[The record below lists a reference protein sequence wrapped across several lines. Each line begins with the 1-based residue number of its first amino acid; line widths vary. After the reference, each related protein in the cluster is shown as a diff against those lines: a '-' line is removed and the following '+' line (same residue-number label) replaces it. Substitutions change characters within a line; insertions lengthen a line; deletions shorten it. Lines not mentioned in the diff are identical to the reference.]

1 MLVMPN
7 HDSAQSESHS
17 SADVQPSET
26 APELPQDVSLAR
38 QIAQAL
44 HEAMALAVA
53 HHRAG
58 ELAQA
63 EEAYRAILE
72 LAPDHA
78 DANHQLAVIAQQVGQ
93 VQASLPYFQTAL
105 ASQPD
110 NDAYWHSLFDAMLQ
124 AAALQEATELLERRC
139 RAGIP
144 IAQANALVERIIAA
158 RYSQVADGAME
169 TGVRRAQPAAKV
181 VREIKAL
188 FQAEQLEQV
197 ISRAMPL
204 TRRFAQDAFGWK
216 ALGAA
221 LVNLG
226 RFDDALKPLKRAV
239 ACAPRDVSALSNLG
253 FALQNQG
260 RPIEAEVNLRLAL
273 MVQPGFASALVNLGA
288 TMLSQNRYDDAVT
301 YYRRGLEIEP
311 GYIPAHSHLAQVEEE
326 KGRLVL
332 AAEGYRRA
340 LGLLARSGADAGSV
354 RLQEAAA
361 YAHQGLSSTLAK
373 LADFD
378 EVRMQSDAA
387 IALRPQDRVL
397 WEKRLYALSYHPDLS
412 VEEIYAEFVRWGD
425 GFAAPVTDFRTHDR
439 SPGRRLRIGYV
450 SPDFRRHTSRFY
462 FWPLFANHDP
472 QKVELFAY
480 SNVRN
485 GDEFTG
491 KFRTAFHHWRD
502 IRQLSDADAAA
513 LIQEDGIDILVDGC
527 NHMRD
532 DRLGIFALKPAPIQV
547 TWLGAAWTTGLRSV
561 DYVLF
566 DPYIAP
572 AQTIARESIVRLP
585 HCFVPFEGHM
595 HTGLPKPP
603 PCVRNGYFT
612 FAYSGR
618 TERLNHRTFRV
629 WAEILRRLPDAR
641 LILDFKNFVDP
652 QNQEHY
658 LRLMRAQGVDT
669 ARVDMRNSADIFVGL
684 HDFDILLDSFPHS
697 GGTMLVDALWMGV
710 PTLTLAGRPPLGR
723 IGSTFMMNLELPEWI
738 AHDEAD
744 FVDKAVAFAADVDGL
759 VRLRAGMR
767 ERMQRSALMDGPAFA
782 RAVEW
787 AFDAMWTRYCN
798 GLGATAIDVPSQPRG
813 L

>member
-1 MLVMPN
+1 MLDMSI
-7 HDSAQSESHS
+7 HDSARSESPASDEGHA
-17 SADVQPSET
+17 SAST
-26 APELPQDVSLAR
+26 AEMPQVAALAG
-38 QIAQAL
+38 QIAQAV
-44 HEAMALAVA
+44 HQAMALALA

-63 EEAYRAILE
+63 EEAYRAILD
-72 LAPDHA
+72 LVPDHA
-78 DANHQLAVIAQQVGQ
+78 DANHNLAAIALQLGHA
-93 VQASLPYFQTAL
+93 QASLPYFHAAL
-105 ASQPD
+105 AAQHD
-110 NDAYWHSLFDAMLQ
+110 NDTYWHSLFDAMLQ
-124 AAALQEATELLERRC
+124 AEAVQEATELLEHRC
-139 RAGIP
+139 QAGIP
-144 IAQANALVERIIAA
+144 IAQANALVERIIAS
-158 RYSQVADGAME
+158 RFSRITDGSMA
-169 TGVRRAQPAAKV
+169 TGAQHAQPAAKV
-181 VREIKAL
+181 VREIKAM

-197 ISRAMPL
+197 VSRATPL
-204 TRRFAQDAFGWK
+204 TTRFAQDAFGWK

-226 RFDDALKPLKRAV
+226 RCDDALEPLKRAV
-239 ACAPRDVSALSNLG
+239 ACAPRDASALSNLG

-273 MVQPGFASALVNLGA
+273 MVQPGFAAALVNLGA
-288 TMLSQNRYDDAVT
+288 TMLSQFRYDDAVA

-326 KGRLVL
+326 RGRLVL
-332 AAEGYRRA
+332 AVEGYRRA
-340 LGLLARSGADAGSV
+340 LALLERSGAEAGSV
-354 RLQEAAA
+354 RLKEAAA

-378 EVRMQSDAA
+378 DVRMQSDAA
-387 IALRPQDRVL
+387 IALRPLDRVL
-397 WEKRLYALSYHPDLS
+397 WEKRLYALSYHPDLP
-412 VEEIYAEFVRWGD
+412 VEEIFAEFVRWGD
-425 GFAAPVTDFRTHDR
+425 SFSAPVTDFRAHDR
-439 SPGRRLRIGYV
+439 TPGRRLRIGYV

-480 SNVRN
+480 SNVRQD
-485 GDEFTG
+485 DEFTG
-491 KFRTAFHHWRD
+491 KFRTAFHHWRE

-513 LIQEDGIDILVDGC
+513 LIRDDGIDILVDGC

-547 TWLGAAWTTGLRSV
+547 TWLGAAWTTGLPSV

-572 AQTIARESIVRLP
+572 PQTIARESIVRLP
-585 HCFVPFEGHM
+585 HCFASFDGHKQ
-595 HTGLPKPP
+595 TDLPKPP
-603 PCVRNGYFT
+603 PCLRNGYVT
-612 FAYSGR
+612 FGYSGR
-618 TERLNHRTFRV
+618 TERLNHRTFRA
-629 WAEILRRLPDAR
+629 WGEILRRLPDAR

-652 QNQEHY
+652 QNQNYY
-658 LRLMRAQGVDT
+658 LRLLSEQGVDT
-669 ARVDMRNSADIFVGL
+669 ERVDMRNSSDIFVGL

-744 FVDKAVAFAADVDGL
+744 FVDKAVSFATDVDGL

-767 ERMQRSALMDGPAFA
+767 ERMQRSPFMDGPAFA

-787 AFDAMWTRYCN
+787 AFNAMWTRYCK
-798 GLGATAIDVPSQPRG
+798 GLGATAIEVPSRPRG
-813 L
+813 R